1 MRILATKFALT
12 VVFILLSSGPAG
24 ASVALAATTPSLV
37 IATTYALLSDTFTN
51 PTGPTAING
60 DVGFTTPPAVSPLG
74 GHPSGIYP
82 NYGSAAPYATAGID
96 QGIALTNLNSQPCT
110 PAFIFGSATDL
121 SLLSQPL

>member
-51 PTGPTAING
+51 QQAQQ
-60 DVGFTTPPAVSPLG
+60 
-74 GHPSGIYP
+74 PSTET
-82 NYGSAAPYATAGID
+82 SD
-96 QGIALTNLNSQPCT
+96 
-110 PAFIFGSATDL
+110 
-121 SLLSQPL
+121 SLLHQQFRHLADIRRALIQIMVLTHPMLQPVLIKVLL